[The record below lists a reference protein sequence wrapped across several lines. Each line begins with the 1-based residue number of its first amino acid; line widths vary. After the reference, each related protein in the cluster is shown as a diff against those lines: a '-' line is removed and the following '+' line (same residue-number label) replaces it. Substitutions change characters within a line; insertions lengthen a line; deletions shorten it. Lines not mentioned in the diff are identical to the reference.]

1 MFEIKR
7 GICYSGY
14 RKYQSPKLNKFPS
27 DKEVLEDLKI
37 LCTFTDYIRLF
48 DTSYHCDQVLR
59 IIEEND
65 LPLKSNDRSRT
76 AR

>member
-27 DKEVLEDLKI
+27 DKEVLEDLKN
-37 LCTFTDYIRLF
+37 FMHF
-48 DTSYHCDQVLR
+48 
-59 IIEEND
+59 N
-65 LPLKSNDRSRT
+65 
-76 AR
+76 